1 MITHQFS
8 LFGFQKPKAKVPIS
22 KARII
27 SIQKDIEEGRGESAA
42 FKMAVLRDRLEA
54 FEARLG

>member
-8 LFGFQKPKAKVPIS
+8 IFGFQAPKKKVPIS

-27 SIQKDIEEGRGESAA
+27 SIQKDIEAGKGESAA
-42 FKMAVLRDRLEA
+42 AKMAILRDRLEA
-54 FEARLG
+54 FEARL